1 MKKLVALMMVL
12 SVGACQSTVT
22 QTSTGIPPERAAN
35 VQLKEVRTI
44 EKQLSYVDII
54 ERLNEANI
62 KNKDN
67 PRVKEIVKDF
77 IYNVGDDDSRNTA
90 RQKALNEVKKIIL
103 EEVGV
108 YVESYLEIDQFV
120 SKHSRNTKFRQEI
133 KNLTAGIIKTK
144 ILHEEFN
151 GKQFYI
157 KASVLVDPD
166 SVSQGISE
174 IVKLRA
180 NKEQITK
187 LESLLL
193 EKKSEIDM
201 RSTTAI
207 KLEKALAS
215 QELKNLTMKKSL
227 NELEQKYHKAQLLLA
242 KYKIE
247 EQKVKSKLDVV
258 TNRINSKTNK
268 AMQYIVRGMTY
279 DEMVELAG
287 KPRSSSNAYP
297 GEPMYNYGKLWVQFS
312 DGVVGCITRFE
323 GEKTACKY
331 YGKNSA
337 YPSKYY
343 VVK

>member
-1 MKKLVALMMVL
+1 MMVL
-12 SVGACQSTVT
+12 FVSACQSTNTKTSSVT
-22 QTSTGIPPERAAN
+22 TSETTVNDQQNEIRS
-35 VQLKEVRTI
+35 V
-44 EKQLSYVDII
+44 EKQISYVNII
-54 ERLNEANI
+54 ERLNEVNI
-62 KNKDN
+62 RNNDN

-77 IYNVGDDDSRNTA
+77 VYNVGDDDSKNTA
-90 RQKALNEVKKIIL
+90 RQKALNEVKKNIL

-120 SKHSRNTKFRQEI
+120 SKDSRNMKFRQEI

-144 ILHEEFN
+144 ILHEEFD

-187 LESLLL
+187 LEYLLS
-193 EKKSEIDM
+193 EKESEIDM
-201 RSTTAI
+201 RSATAI
-207 KLEKALAS
+207 KLEKKLAS
-215 QELKNLTMKKSL
+215 QELRNIAMKRSL
-227 NELEQKYHKAQLLLA
+227 DELDNKYQKAQLLLS
-242 KYKIE
+242 KYEIE

-258 TNRINSKTNK
+258 MNKINSKTNK

-287 KPRSSSNAYP
+287 KPRSRSTAYP
-297 GEPMYNYGKLWVQFS
+297 GEPMYNYGKLWVQFA